1 MNQEASFTFTTPL
14 NVNIV
19 QLKGEEHLFVEG
31 DISTNDI
38 DLVNDMMTK
47 NCQESMQKQILERNM
62 KLDLE
67 HEAFKGDTHEE
78 KEISKTKIPAGKLI
92 DATVKDL
99 GKDRYS
105 TRVKGEINRH
115 NPNYASI
122 KGNLEEGYLDAF
134 SVAFLPIDVSYKT
147 IDGKKIKM
155 LNDVILL
162 NVALTGNPCNTKA
175 QLTDILTKSMDAVEE
190 YKKMKDIDPN
200 IESNLVVK
208 NSHSTDLVGNS
219 QLNNKKIQKMTEEKS
234 EESQSQEESQD
245 EDNESENVEQKAMLK
260 SVTEGMKDLSG
271 KYDEMQ
277 KENVS
282 LKESVSKMAE
292 SIEKITNALES
303 PIHKSQGIQKSDA
316 EIKAKADA
324 ELKSVDPLELC
335 N

>member
-1 MNQEASFTFTTPL
+1 
-14 NVNIV
+14 
-19 QLKGEEHLFVEG
+19 
-31 DISTNDI
+31 
-38 DLVNDMMTK
+38 
-47 NCQESMQKQILERNM
+47 
-62 KLDLE
+62 
-67 HEAFKGDTHEE
+67 
-78 KEISKTKIPAGKLI
+78 
-92 DATVKDL
+92 
-99 GKDRYS
+99 
-105 TRVKGEINRH
+105 
-115 NPNYASI
+115 
-122 KGNLEEGYLDAF
+122 
-134 SVAFLPIDVSYKT
+134 
-147 IDGKKIKM
+147 
-155 LNDVILL
+155 
-162 NVALTGNPCNTKA
+162 
-175 QLTDILTKSMDAVEE
+175 
-190 YKKMKDIDPN
+190 
-200 IESNLVVK
+200 
-208 NSHSTDLVGNS
+208 
-219 QLNNKKIQKMTEEKS
+219 MTEEKS